1 MNRSRSADPSKA
13 PPTSRSTLE
22 NPLPDTA
29 QRRNFTPLAVF
40 SISLLIGATA
50 FFLAYKLGWN
60 NLYGDGQAHVG
71 IARKLVDAPPGAT
84 LWDRYVQLGS
94 PWLPLQHILML
105 PFVWFDPWWRNGVA
119 GSLVSVA
126 AFAVGATLLFQLA
139 RLEFE
144 ENKEHPAARF
154 APWLAWLVFVANPPL
169 LYAQATPLTE
179 PVFLATFIGSVFFLR
194 KWRTDQK
201 PATLAWA
208 GAWATL
214 VTLARYEGWALL
226 PFCGLYVL
234 LASGRPLRDR
244 WRDAL
249 VWGICA
255 AVGPVYWLWHN
266 HAIFGNALEFLN
278 GINSA
283 RGYFARHSDELSYT
297 NFVIGRPHFAALILL
312 VTIAICATPTTL
324 TLGLLGLAT
333 ASFKRISTHIRERS
347 FIPHPSSFILLAV
360 PPLFTGY
367 SLYTGN
373 IQIYPFFLNN
383 RYGLPALPL
392 LALAIPVLCLRL
404 SESFADKGNRRIV
417 CAVFAALTLGQS
429 AWWLR
434 DGFRQLSVFQ
444 EGYRVQSFRS
454 VREMKALGEFL
465 KSIKIKSDVVMHTGE
480 LAQVIADGDLRYGQL
495 VHEGT
500 KPWHELEKTV
510 PPTVEYIV
518 YREGDAVS
526 EILKKNPPWLGGFE
540 MIWNVGVP
548 KLVVL
553 KRRNGV

>member
-1 MNRSRSADPSKA
+1 VDFKRF
-13 PPTSRSTLE
+13 E
-22 NPLPDTA
+22 
-29 QRRNFTPLAVF
+29 TPLAF
-40 SISLLIGATA
+40 SASLLIGAAA
-50 FFLAYKLGWN
+50 FFIAYKLGWN

-71 IARKLVDAPPGAT
+71 IARKLVDAAPGAT
-84 LWDRYVQLGS
+84 FWDRYVQLGS
-94 PWLPLQHILML
+94 PWLPLQHVLML
-105 PFVWFDPWWRNGVA
+105 PFVWFVPWWRNGVA
-119 GSLVSVA
+119 GSLVSVG
-126 AFAVGATLLFQLA
+126 AFAVGATFLFSLA

-144 ENKEHPAARF
+144 AKKEVASVAAPF
-154 APWLAWLVFVANPPL
+154 APWLAWCVFVANPPL
-169 LYAQATPLTE
+169 LYVQATPLTE

-194 KWRTDQK
+194 KWRKDQR

-226 PFCGLYVL
+226 PFCGLYVV
-234 LASGRPLRDR
+234 LASGRPLRER

-255 AVGPVYWLWHN
+255 AVGPAYWLWHN

-278 GINSA
+278 GMNSA

-297 NFVIGRPHFAALILL
+297 NFVIGRPHFAALLLL

-324 TLGLLGLAT
+324 ALGLLGLAT
-333 ASFKRISTHIRERS
+333 TSIQSTSGFIREKK
-347 FIPHPSSFILLAV
+347 FILHPSSLILLAV

-392 LALAIPVLCLRL
+392 LALAVPALCLWFTEHRD
-404 SESFADKGNRRIV
+404 ARKQRII

-429 AWWLR
+429 AWWLK

-454 VREMKALGEFL
+454 VRELKALGEFL
-465 KSIKIKSDVVMHTGE
+465 KTQKIKGDVVMHTGE
-480 LAQVIADGDLRYGQL
+480 LAQAIADGDLRYAQII
-495 VHEGT
+495 HEGT
-500 KPWHELEKTV
+500 KPWHDLERAV
-510 PPTVEYIV
+510 PPTVQYII
-518 YREGDAVS
+518 YKDGDAVS
-526 EILKKNPPWLGGFE
+526 EVLRKNPPWAGGFE
-540 MIWNVGVP
+540 PVWSVGAP

-553 KRRNGV
+553 KRR